1 MLFKTLVFTFILN
14 VSVFAHGVFYDIV
27 DGAVGVRVT
36 APNNI
41 AIDNAKVT
49 IYAPESSLPFTKGKT
64 DLNGN
69 FAFIPDSHG
78 KWRVDIDVPS
88 DHGSHLKSFHITVDE
103 NKNVKEFE
111 KTPYDR
117 YLNMI
122 SALGFLFGIFGL
134 ITLIKSRKKDTN

>member
-1 MLFKTLVFTFILN
+1 MIIRTLLLSLFLSLN
-14 VSVFAHGVFYDIV
+14 VFAHGVFHNIV
-27 DGAVGVRVT
+27 EGAVGIRIT

-41 AIDNAKVT
+41 AIDNAKIT

-78 KWRVDIDVPS
+78 NWRVDIDVPS
-88 DHGSHLKSFHITVDE
+88 DHGSHLKSFNITIDE
-103 NKNVKEFE
+103 NQKAKEFE

-117 YLNMI
+117 YLNI
-122 SALGFLFGIFGL
+122 VSALGFLFGIFGIISL
-134 ITLIKSRKKDTN
+134 LRTRKKDTQ